1 MRVCHNAATDKRLH
15 LSLLLISCLAT
26 PQTPREAGTQ
36 TCHNIHQ
43 VKYTAAV
50 AVEATWESRC
60 WRESKILTRKQA
72 AGLGATRSLDVLACK
87 IVISR
92 AVGRSSGGA
101 SGSWVTS
108 THVPGRSLRA
118 SPAVVQPG
126 RTAACTSRT
135 DNGAYLTGNK
145 FQDIAG
151 MYRKIEG
158 GGWFIGGT
166 RERVWAGVYRRGV
179 ARPRAVRL
187 LRLSPLA
194 TKILQLPCVY
204 RSEAGGGGEAR
215 RRATN
220 HKVKDTTASTRYCV
234 GQGCQ
239 SSDCALHQKYQ
250 RCREH
255 PEHSKRKQRIH
266 LFEQPTRKRRR
277 RCRPGSGRPPRRS
290 PASALSAATARVT
303 PCPPSPP
310 TPSPAS

>member
-1 MRVCHNAATDKRLH
+1 MADGPTNESKSTQAPKNQPQEKLWITFFLGMSSSPLPPLSPPAPTPMGAPSTGATATFPLWLACLLTAPNGNLQTKNMLVAETVVQGLNTRWRRAIPHVAQKKKHGGNAVRVCHNAATDKRLH
-15 LSLLLISCLAT
+15 LSLLLTSCLAT

-135 DNGAYLTGNK
+135 DNGAYLTGNN

-151 MYRKIEG
+151 MHRKIEG

-166 RERVWAGVYRRGV
+166 RERVWAGGYRRGV
-179 ARPRAVRL
+179 VRPRAVRL

-194 TKILQLPCVY
+194 T
-204 RSEAGGGGEAR
+204 
-215 RRATN
+215 
-220 HKVKDTTASTRYCV
+220 
-234 GQGCQ
+234 
-239 SSDCALHQKYQ
+239 
-250 RCREH
+250 
-255 PEHSKRKQRIH
+255 
-266 LFEQPTRKRRR
+266 
-277 RCRPGSGRPPRRS
+277 
-290 PASALSAATARVT
+290 
-303 PCPPSPP
+303 
-310 TPSPAS
+310 